1 MRQAANGLFKW
12 CLKVVVPTASKE
24 VEMTDI
30 AHHQHCTRPWYMR
43 PPVWLLGVVLVALAV
58 FGIIEM
64 AGKPAAT
71 PYGAFL
77 DQLEAGNVASVTFQ
91 GTQIEGRFKNPIG
104 NTASNGAAQQTAFRS
119 RVPEFGD
126 PALLPELRKE
136 HVTIDVVSSSNWT
149 SVFARLPWPMVA
161 FLGFILI
168 AGLVRLV
175 RGGSAPS
182 GGGTM
187 PMHGMIGMLSGLFA
201 KQSQPAS
208 TSTPEPRK

>member
-1 MRQAANGLFKW
+1 MA
-12 CLKVVVPTASKE
+12 
-24 VEMTDI
+24 DI
-30 AHHQHCTRPWYMR
+30 AQHQHCTRPWYMR

-64 AGKPAAT
+64 AARPAIT

-77 DQLEAGNVASVTFQ
+77 DQLDAGNVASVTFQ
-91 GTQIEGRFKNPIG
+91 GTQIEGRFKNPVG
-104 NTASNGAAQQTAFRS
+104 NTASNGVVQQTAFRS

-136 HVTIDVVSSSNWT
+136 HVTIDVVTSSNWT
-149 SVFARLPWPMVA
+149 SWLARLPWPMVV
-161 FLGFILI
+161 FLAFILI

-182 GGGTM
+182 GSAM
-187 PMHGMIGMLSGLFA
+187 PMHGMIGLLSGLFG
-201 KQSQPAS
+201 KRSQPAS
-208 TSTPEPRK
+208 TSSQEPRK